1 MTTKLTALVS
11 TAAQIRRRIDG
22 IITRGSAIRILV
34 DCAEPRRR
42 QRADTIEVVSAVE
55 TADTGQLN
63 ATVRSAR
70 DPGTRYAVVISG
82 PVRGRIRSA
91 RCSCRD
97 SKKGHVCKHAI
108 AVALRFIDRKREEY
122 VLLRDR
128 LTELE
133 AGGVQ

>member
-1 MTTKLTALVS
+1 MTTQLT
-11 TAAQIRRRIDG
+11 TDQIRRRIDG
-22 IITRGSAIRILV
+22 IITRGSAIRILI
-34 DCAEPRRR
+34 DTAEPRRR
-42 QRADTIEVVSAVE
+42 QRAEGIEVASAVE
-55 TADTGQLN
+55 TADTGQLH

-70 DPGTRYAVVISG
+70 ERGTSYAVVISG

-128 LTELE
+128 LSELE